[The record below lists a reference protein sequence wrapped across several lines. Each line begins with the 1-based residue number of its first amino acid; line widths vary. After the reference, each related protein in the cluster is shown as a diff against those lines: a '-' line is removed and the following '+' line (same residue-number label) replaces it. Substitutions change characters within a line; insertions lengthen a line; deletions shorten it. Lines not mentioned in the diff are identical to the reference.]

1 MNEHIKEYCEKFIE
15 SPESPHFA
23 LFIKGDW
30 GTGKTYFIDKLIEK
44 YTNDTNIKQNEIIKI
59 SLFGVKNTEDIDL
72 KIYQKIHPVLSSNE
86 MKVIGAVARTAL
98 KLGTNVDF
106 NRDGKNDLSLTLGGL
121 SLGKQ
126 KKIKKIQKKLII
138 VDDFERASMDACE
151 IFGYFSEIIAE
162 SDTKVIFIGNE
173 EKISEKD
180 EDKKNEY
187 LQIKEKTIGMEFK
200 IEPVFDDAIKQF
212 LIEIPFSEDSKEEL
226 KEIVT
231 EITVKLNCENLRTIR
246 QALYN
251 LSFFINV
258 IDSFEDNDKRKA
270 IIIFLMLFIQKSLK
284 LIDEDVNISKVINTY
299 FDTGLSYKKYL
310 EKNPNAEKSLTF
322 SRFNDY
328 TPLLN
333 HWYSIIFNGN
343 YQVQFLTEKY
353 QEEKGEIKKAQE
365 DTRKTLFRFI
375 GNWRTLDKKTFPEM
389 YQKINKEL
397 EEGVYLHL
405 GEILHYANIMFVF
418 SKWGLIPESVTTI
431 SDRVKKVLKNY
442 NNSII
447 PEKDWG
453 MLQIGYAGY
462 GFSFDVPEFTEL
474 YKELKI
480 YNQGNV
486 AEKAKTNINEDI
498 KLLESDI
505 STFHK
510 NIIHV
515 NGNGKYYGQPIL
527 SYIDVEKFYSTL
539 KGLPVEK
546 QILTVEC
553 FEERYSKSYSN
564 GTPMKEYRDDYQ
576 NLKKLAELYKNDDAD
591 FSYNPQAFFQHSVM
605 NKWSELV
612 SYFENSFPDLV
623 VK

>member
-1 MNEHIKEYCEKFIE
+1 
-15 SPESPHFA
+15 
-23 LFIKGDW
+23 
-30 GTGKTYFIDKLIEK
+30 
-44 YTNDTNIKQNEIIKI
+44 
-59 SLFGVKNTEDIDL
+59 
-72 KIYQKIHPVLSSNE
+72 
-86 MKVIGAVARTAL
+86 
-98 KLGTNVDF
+98 
-106 NRDGKNDLSLTLGGL
+106 
-121 SLGKQ
+121 
-126 KKIKKIQKKLII
+126 
-138 VDDFERASMDACE
+138 
-151 IFGYFSEIIAE
+151 
-162 SDTKVIFIGNE
+162 
-173 EKISEKD
+173 
-180 EDKKNEY
+180 
-187 LQIKEKTIGMEFK
+187 
-200 IEPVFDDAIKQF
+200 
-212 LIEIPFSEDSKEEL
+212 
-226 KEIVT
+226 
-231 EITVKLNCENLRTIR
+231 
-246 QALYN
+246 
-251 LSFFINV
+251 
-258 IDSFEDNDKRKA
+258 
-270 IIIFLMLFIQKSLK
+270 
-284 LIDEDVNISKVINTY
+284 
-299 FDTGLSYKKYL
+299 
-310 EKNPNAEKSLTF
+310 
-322 SRFNDY
+322 
-328 TPLLN
+328 
-333 HWYSIIFNGN
+333 
-343 YQVQFLTEKY
+343 
-353 QEEKGEIKKAQE
+353 
-365 DTRKTLFRFI
+365 
-375 GNWRTLDKKTFPEM
+375 
-389 YQKINKEL
+389 
-397 EEGVYLHL
+397 
-405 GEILHYANIMFVF
+405 
-418 SKWGLIPESVTTI
+418 
-431 SDRVKKVLKNY
+431 
-442 NNSII
+442 
-447 PEKDWG
+447 